1 MIIALDNNLK
11 LIRPEGKAMFPY
23 CNSIYIDDEIKTL
36 IDAGSGGNAYQEIP
50 KAEIGLILLSHS
62 HFDHTHGLG
71 YFPQARIMAGLE
83 EQYAFQDENK
93 FYITAGFQRWEELMG
108 SKKDEKMT
116 TQTPLPDDVL
126 VKPGFRKVELSGVF
140 KDGDEI
146 VVGSTRLIALHTPGH
161 SVGHYGFYF
170 PDQKILFSGDMDIS
184 PRGPWYGGYDSDF
197 GAVVA
202 SVEKLIALEP
212 EVLVT
217 SHRKLFFEDIEK
229 RLREYIQIALD
240 RDHKIM
246 TYLHEPRTLEEIAGQ
261 ELGFYEL
268 GKTAFNVFW
277 SKVMILKHLE
287 FHIKNGEVEDLGNY
301 IYARIK

>member
-1 MIIALDNNLK
+1 MIIDLDPK
-11 LIRPEGKAMFPY
+11 IKFIRPQGKAMFPY

-50 KAEIGLILLSHS
+50 REEIGLILLSHS

-71 YFPQARIMAGLE
+71 YFPQAKIMAGTE

-116 TQTPLPDDVL
+116 MQTPLPDDVL
-126 VKPGFRKVELSGVF
+126 VKPGFRQVELGGVF

-146 VVGSTRLIALHTPGH
+146 VVGSTRLLALHTPGH

-170 PDQKILFSGDMDIS
+170 PEKKILFSGDMDIS

-197 GAVVA
+197 GEVVA
-202 SVEKLIALEP
+202 SVQKLIALQP

-217 SHRKLFFEDIEK
+217 SHRKVFYDEIEK
-229 RLREYIQIALD
+229 HLRAYVQIALD
-240 RDHKIM
+240 RDEKIM
-246 TYLHEPRTLEEIAGQ
+246 DFLAQPRSLQEIAEQ

-268 GKTAFNVFW
+268 GRTAFNVFW

-287 FHIKNGEVEDLGNY
+287 YHIRAGEVEDLGNHLY
-301 IYARIK
+301 KRK